1 MRKKLL
7 FILLFLLLLGGAVAY
22 LYVKLPFA
30 EGTRSG
36 QLMDLSGPAGWPQH
50 WTGQLRSVPVRGL
63 TGPAGGGTFSFF
75 VRRPSLADS
84 LSKLLGTQLV
94 LHYRTFIGRFP
105 WEGGSRHEVDRILFE
120 NTDLPA
126 QGR

>member
-7 FILLFLLLLGGAVAY
+7 FTLLFLLLLGGAAAY
-22 LYVKLPFA
+22 LYLKVPIA

-36 QLMDLSGPAGWPQH
+36 RLTDLSGPSGWPAH
-50 WTGQLRSVPVRGL
+50 WTGHLRPASAAGL
-63 TGPAGGGTFSFF
+63 EGIPGGGSFSFF

-84 LSKLLGTQLV
+84 LSRLLGTRLV
-94 LHYRTFIGRFP
+94 LHYRTFSGRFP
-105 WEGGSRHEVDRILFE
+105 WQGGSRHEADRILFE
-120 NTDLPA
+120 SADLPV